1 MDRRHLF
8 TILTLSDPLILG
20 LIMNITILDNATLA
34 KTSLT
39 GIEQLGKL
47 TTYELTSPE
56 QVIEHCQG
64 ADVLITNKAV
74 LNRDTISKL
83 TQLKLICVSATG
95 TNNVDLEAA
104 KEFGIAVTNVAGYST
119 PSVVQHTFSLI
130 TNLLGNTHRYQADCQ
145 QGAWQKSEMFCILD
159 YSFNDLQG
167 KTFAIIGGGTLGKG
181 VAKVAEAF
189 GANVIV
195 AERKGVKCRDG
206 RTPFE
211 DVIKTADIIS
221 VHCPL
226 TDETR
231 DLIALNELKMMKPSA
246 IIINTARGGIINE
259 SDLATALEQNL
270 IAGAGVDVLTKE
282 PAELSNPLA
291 NYKGN
296 NLLLTPHIAW
306 ASTESIV
313 RLINEVSLNIAAF
326 NKGESRNRL
335 V

>member
-1 MDRRHLF
+1 MK
-8 TILTLSDPLILG
+8 
-20 LIMNITILDNATLA
+20 ITVLDNATLA
-34 KTSLT
+34 NTSLACL
-39 GIEQLGKL
+39 EQLGSLK
-47 TTYELTSPE
+47 TYELTSPE
-56 QVIEHCQG
+56 QVVEHSQG
-64 ADVLITNKAV
+64 ADILITNKVV
-74 LNRDTISKL
+74 LNRETISQLKN
-83 TQLKLICVSATG
+83 LKLICVSATG

-104 KEFGIAVTNVAGYST
+104 KDHGIAVTNVAGYST

-145 QGAWQKSEMFCILD
+145 QGAWQKSEMFCRLD

-167 KTFAIIGGGTLGKG
+167 KTLTIIGGGTLGHA
-181 VAKVAEAF
+181 VANVAEAF
-189 GANVIV
+189 GANVV
-195 AERKGVKCRDG
+195 MSERKGAPCRDG
-206 RTPFE
+206 RTPFDE
-211 DVIKTADIIS
+211 AIKTADIIS

-226 TDETR
+226 TEETR
-231 DLIALNELKMMKPSA
+231 NLITLNEFKVMKPSC

-259 SDLATALEQNL
+259 ADLTSALEQNI

-313 RLINEVSLNIAAF
+313 RLVKEVSLNIKAF
-326 NKGESRNRL
+326 KQGESRSRL

>member
-1 MDRRHLF
+1 MK
-8 TILTLSDPLILG
+8 
-20 LIMNITILDNATLA
+20 ITVLDNATLA
-34 KTSLT
+34 NTSLACL
-39 GIEQLGKL
+39 EQLGSLK
-47 TTYELTSPE
+47 TYELTSPE
-56 QVIEHCQG
+56 QVVEHSQG
-64 ADVLITNKAV
+64 ADILITNKVV
-74 LNRDTISKL
+74 LNRETISQLKN
-83 TQLKLICVSATG
+83 LKLICVSATG

-104 KEFGIAVTNVAGYST
+104 KDHGIAVTNVAGYST

-145 QGAWQKSEMFCILD
+145 QGAWQKSEMFCRLD

-167 KTFAIIGGGTLGKG
+167 KTLTIIGGGTLGHA
-181 VAKVAEAF
+181 VANVAEAF
-189 GANVIV
+189 GANVV
-195 AERKGVKCRDG
+195 MSERKGAPCRDG
-206 RTPFE
+206 RTPFDE
-211 DVIKTADIIS
+211 AIKTADIIS

-226 TDETR
+226 TEETR
-231 DLIALNELKMMKPSA
+231 NLITINEFKVMKPSC

-259 SDLATALEQNL
+259 ADLTSALEQNI

-291 NYKGN
+291 NYKRS

-313 RLINEVSLNIAAF
+313 RLVKEVSLNIKAF
-326 NKGESRNRL
+326 KQGESRSRL

>member
-1 MDRRHLF
+1 MK
-8 TILTLSDPLILG
+8 
-20 LIMNITILDNATLA
+20 ITVLDNATLA
-34 KTSLT
+34 NTSLACL
-39 GIEQLGKL
+39 EQLGSLK
-47 TTYELTSPE
+47 TYELTSPE
-56 QVIEHCQG
+56 QVVEHSQG
-64 ADVLITNKAV
+64 ADILITNKVV
-74 LNRDTISKL
+74 LNRETISQLKN
-83 TQLKLICVSATG
+83 LKLICVSATG

-104 KEFGIAVTNVAGYST
+104 KDHGIAVTNVAGYST

-145 QGAWQKSEMFCILD
+145 QGAWQKSEMFCRLD

-167 KTFAIIGGGTLGKG
+167 KTLTIIGGGTLGHA
-181 VAKVAEAF
+181 VANVAEAF
-189 GANVIV
+189 GANVVIS
-195 AERKGVKCRDG
+195 ERKGAPCRDG
-206 RTPFE
+206 RTPFDE
-211 DVIKTADIIS
+211 AIKTADIIS

-226 TDETR
+226 TEETR
-231 DLIALNELKMMKPSA
+231 NLITLNEFKVMKPSC

-259 SDLATALEQNL
+259 ADLTSALEQNI

-313 RLINEVSLNIAAF
+313 RLVKEVSLNIKAF
-326 NKGESRNRL
+326 KQGESRSRL

>member
-1 MDRRHLF
+1 
-8 TILTLSDPLILG
+8 
-20 LIMNITILDNATLA
+20 MNITILDNATLA

-39 GIEQLGKL
+39 CIEQLGKL

-74 LNRDTISKL
+74 LNRDTISQL

-189 GANVIV
+189 GANIIV
-195 AERKGVKCRDG
+195 AERKGVHAAMVVCLL
-206 RTPFE
+206 RT
-211 DVIKTADIIS
+211 
-221 VHCPL
+221 L
-226 TDETR
+226 
-231 DLIALNELKMMKPSA
+231 LKQP
-246 IIINTARGGIINE
+246 I
-259 SDLATALEQNL
+259 
-270 IAGAGVDVLTKE
+270 
-282 PAELSNPLA
+282 
-291 NYKGN
+291 
-296 NLLLTPHIAW
+296 
-306 ASTESIV
+306 
-313 RLINEVSLNIAAF
+313 
-326 NKGESRNRL
+326 
-335 V
+335 

>member
-1 MDRRHLF
+1 MK
-8 TILTLSDPLILG
+8 
-20 LIMNITILDNATLA
+20 ITVLDNATLA
-34 KTSLT
+34 NTSLACL
-39 GIEQLGKL
+39 EQLGSLK
-47 TTYELTSPE
+47 TYELTSPE
-56 QVIEHCQG
+56 QVVEHSQG
-64 ADVLITNKAV
+64 ADILITNKVV
-74 LNRDTISKL
+74 LNRETISQLKN
-83 TQLKLICVSATG
+83 LKLICVSATG

-104 KEFGIAVTNVAGYST
+104 KDHGIAVTNVAGYST

-145 QGAWQKSEMFCILD
+145 QGAWQKSEMFCRLD

-167 KTFAIIGGGTLGKG
+167 KTLTIIGGGTLGQA
-181 VAKVAEAF
+181 VANVAEAF
-189 GANVIV
+189 GANVV
-195 AERKGVKCRDG
+195 MSERKGAPCRDG
-206 RTPFE
+206 RTPFDE
-211 DVIKTADIIS
+211 AIKTADIIS

-226 TDETR
+226 TEETR
-231 DLIALNELKMMKPSA
+231 NLITLNEFKVMKPSC

-259 SDLATALEQNL
+259 ADLTSALEQNI

-313 RLINEVSLNIAAF
+313 RLVKEVSLNIKAF
-326 NKGESRNRL
+326 KQGESRSRL

>member
-1 MDRRHLF
+1 MK
-8 TILTLSDPLILG
+8 
-20 LIMNITILDNATLA
+20 ITVLDNATLA
-34 KTSLT
+34 NTSLACL
-39 GIEQLGKL
+39 EQLGSLK
-47 TTYELTSPE
+47 TYELTSPE
-56 QVIEHCQG
+56 QVVEHSQG
-64 ADVLITNKAV
+64 ADILITNKVV
-74 LNRDTISKL
+74 LNRETISQLKN
-83 TQLKLICVSATG
+83 LKLICVSATG

-104 KEFGIAVTNVAGYST
+104 KDHGIAVTNVAGYST

-145 QGAWQKSEMFCILD
+145 QGAWQKSEMFCRLD

-167 KTFAIIGGGTLGKG
+167 KTLTIIGGGTLGHA
-181 VAKVAEAF
+181 VANVAEAF
-189 GANVIV
+189 GANVV
-195 AERKGVKCRDG
+195 MSERKGAPCRDG
-206 RTPFE
+206 RTPFDE
-211 DVIKTADIIS
+211 AIKTADIIS

-226 TDETR
+226 TEETR
-231 DLIALNELKMMKPSA
+231 NLITLNEFKVMKPSC

-259 SDLATALEQNL
+259 ADLTSALEQNI

-296 NLLLTPHIAW
+296 NLLLRPHIAW

-313 RLINEVSLNIAAF
+313 RLVKEVSLNIKAF
-326 NKGESRNRL
+326 KQGESRSRL

>member
-1 MDRRHLF
+1 MK
-8 TILTLSDPLILG
+8 
-20 LIMNITILDNATLA
+20 ITILDNATLA

-39 GIEQLGKL
+39 CIEELGEL

-56 QVIEHCQG
+56 QVVAHSQG
-64 ADVLITNKAV
+64 ADVLITNKVV
-74 LNRDTISKL
+74 LNRDTISQLK
-83 TQLKLICVSATG
+83 TLKLICVSATG
-95 TNNVDLEAA
+95 TNNVDLNAA
-104 KEFGIAVTNVAGYST
+104 EEFGIAVTNVAGYST
-119 PSVVQHTFSLI
+119 PSVVQHTFSLV
-130 TNLLGNTHRYQADCQ
+130 TNLLGNTHRYQRDCQ
-145 QGAWQKSEMFCILD
+145 QGAWKKSEMFCRLD

-181 VAKVAEAF
+181 VATVAQAF
-189 GANVIV
+189 GANVVV
-195 AERKGVKCRDG
+195 AERKGASCREG

-211 DVIKTADIIS
+211 EVLKTADIIS

-231 DLIALNELKMMKPSA
+231 DLISLDELKMMKPSS

-259 SDLATALEQNL
+259 ADLTTALEQNL

-282 PAELSNPLA
+282 PAEPSNPLA
-291 NYKGN
+291 NYTGE

-326 NKGESRNRL
+326 TNGESRNRL

>member
-1 MDRRHLF
+1 MK
-8 TILTLSDPLILG
+8 
-20 LIMNITILDNATLA
+20 ITILDNATLA
-34 KTSLT
+34 KTSLDC
-39 GIEQLGKL
+39 IAQLGEL
-47 TTYELTSPE
+47 TVHELTSAE
-56 QVIEHCQG
+56 QVVAHSKN

-74 LNRDTISKL
+74 VNRETMSQLKS
-83 TQLKLICVSATG
+83 LKLICVSATG
-95 TNNVDLEAA
+95 TNNVDLVAA
-104 KEFGIAVTNVAGYST
+104 KELGIAVTNVAGYST

-145 QGAWQKSEMFCILD
+145 QGAWQKSEMFCRLD
-159 YSFNDLQG
+159 YSFNDLQD
-167 KTFAIIGGGTLGKG
+167 KTFAIIGGGTLGSA
-181 VAKVAEAF
+181 VATVASTF
-189 GANVIV
+189 GANVIT
-195 AERKGVKCRDG
+195 AERKGTQCREG
-206 RTPFE
+206 RIPFE
-211 DVIKTADIIS
+211 QAIKTADIIS

-231 DLIALNELKMMKPSA
+231 DLITLNELKMMKPSS

-259 SDLATALEQNL
+259 ADLATALEQNL

-282 PAELSNPLA
+282 PAELTNPLA

-313 RLINEVSLNIAAF
+313 RLVNEVSLNIMAF
-326 NKGESRNRL
+326 TQQQSRNRL

>member
-1 MDRRHLF
+1 MK
-8 TILTLSDPLILG
+8 
-20 LIMNITILDNATLA
+20 ITILDNATLA
-34 KTSLT
+34 KTSLDC
-39 GIEQLGKL
+39 IAQLGEL
-47 TTYELTSPE
+47 TVHELTSAE
-56 QVIEHCQG
+56 QVVAHSKN

-74 LNRDTISKL
+74 VNRETMSQLKS
-83 TQLKLICVSATG
+83 LKLICVSATG
-95 TNNVDLEAA
+95 TNNVDLVAA
-104 KEFGIAVTNVAGYST
+104 KELGIAVTNVAGYST

-145 QGAWQKSEMFCILD
+145 QGAWQKSEMFCRLD
-159 YSFNDLQG
+159 YSFNDLQD
-167 KTFAIIGGGTLGKG
+167 KTFAIIGGGTLGSA
-181 VAKVAEAF
+181 VATVASAF
-189 GANVIV
+189 GANVIT
-195 AERKGVKCRDG
+195 AERKGTQCREG
-206 RTPFE
+206 RIPFE
-211 DVIKTADIIS
+211 QAIKTADIIS

-231 DLIALNELKMMKPSA
+231 DLITLNELKMMKPSS

-259 SDLATALEQNL
+259 ADLATALEQNL

-282 PAELSNPLA
+282 PAELTNPLA

-313 RLINEVSLNIAAF
+313 RLVNEVSLNIVVF
-326 NKGESRNRL
+326 TQQQSRNRL

>member
-1 MDRRHLF
+1 MK
-8 TILTLSDPLILG
+8 
-20 LIMNITILDNATLA
+20 ITILDNATLA
-34 KTSLT
+34 KTSLDC
-39 GIEQLGKL
+39 IAQLGEL
-47 TTYELTSPE
+47 TVHELTSAE
-56 QVIEHCQG
+56 QVVAHSKN

-74 LNRDTISKL
+74 VNRETMSQLKS
-83 TQLKLICVSATG
+83 LKLICVSATG
-95 TNNVDLEAA
+95 TNNVDLVAA
-104 KEFGIAVTNVAGYST
+104 KELGIAVTNVAGYST

-145 QGAWQKSEMFCILD
+145 QGAWQKSEMFCRLD
-159 YSFNDLQG
+159 YSFNDLQD
-167 KTFAIIGGGTLGKG
+167 KTFAIIGGGTLGSA
-181 VAKVAEAF
+181 VATVASTF
-189 GANVIV
+189 GANVIT
-195 AERKGVKCRDG
+195 AERKGTQCREG
-206 RTPFE
+206 RIPFE
-211 DVIKTADIIS
+211 QAIKTADIIS

-231 DLIALNELKMMKPSA
+231 DLITLNELKMMKPSS

-259 SDLATALEQNL
+259 ADLATALEQNL

-282 PAELSNPLA
+282 PAELTNPLA

-313 RLINEVSLNIAAF
+313 RLVNEVSLNIVAF
-326 NKGESRNRL
+326 TQQQSRNRL

>member
-1 MDRRHLF
+1 MK
-8 TILTLSDPLILG
+8 
-20 LIMNITILDNATLA
+20 ITVLDNATLA
-34 KTSLT
+34 NTSLACL
-39 GIEQLGKL
+39 EQLGSLK
-47 TTYELTSPE
+47 TYELTSPE
-56 QVIEHCQG
+56 QVVEHSQG
-64 ADVLITNKAV
+64 ADILITNKVV
-74 LNRDTISKL
+74 LNRETISQLKN
-83 TQLKLICVSATG
+83 LKLICVSATG

-104 KEFGIAVTNVAGYST
+104 KDHGIAVTNVAGYST

-145 QGAWQKSEMFCILD
+145 QGAWQKSEMFCRLD

-167 KTFAIIGGGTLGKG
+167 KTLTIIGGGTLGHA
-181 VAKVAEAF
+181 VANVAEAF
-189 GANVIV
+189 GANVV
-195 AERKGVKCRDG
+195 MSERKGAPCRDG
-206 RTPFE
+206 RTPFDE
-211 DVIKTADIIS
+211 AIKTADIIS

-226 TDETR
+226 TEETR
-231 DLIALNELKMMKPSA
+231 NLITLNEFKVMKPSC

-259 SDLATALEQNL
+259 ADLTSALEQNI

-291 NYKGN
+291 NYKRS

-313 RLINEVSLNIAAF
+313 RLVKEVSLNIKAF
-326 NKGESRNRL
+326 KQGESRSRL

>member
-1 MDRRHLF
+1 MK
-8 TILTLSDPLILG
+8 
-20 LIMNITILDNATLA
+20 ITVLDNATLA
-34 KTSLT
+34 NTSLACL
-39 GIEQLGKL
+39 EQLGSLK
-47 TTYELTSPE
+47 TYELTSPE
-56 QVIEHCQG
+56 QVVEHSQG
-64 ADVLITNKAV
+64 ADILITNKVV
-74 LNRDTISKL
+74 LNRETISKL
-83 TQLKLICVSATG
+83 KNLKLICVSATG

-104 KEFGIAVTNVAGYST
+104 KDHGIAVTNVAGYST
-119 PSVVQHTFSLI
+119 PSVVQHTFSLM

-145 QGAWQKSEMFCILD
+145 QGAWQKSEMFCRLD

-167 KTFAIIGGGTLGKG
+167 KTLTIIGGGTLGHA
-181 VAKVAEAF
+181 VANVAEAF
-189 GANVIV
+189 GANVV
-195 AERKGVKCRDG
+195 MSERKGAPCRDG
-206 RTPFE
+206 RTPFDE
-211 DVIKTADIIS
+211 AIKTADIIS

-226 TDETR
+226 TEETR
-231 DLIALNELKMMKPSA
+231 NLITLNEFKVMKPSC

-259 SDLATALEQNL
+259 ADLTSALEQNI

-313 RLINEVSLNIAAF
+313 RLVKEVSLNIKAF
-326 NKGESRNRL
+326 KQGESRSRL

>member
-1 MDRRHLF
+1 MK
-8 TILTLSDPLILG
+8 
-20 LIMNITILDNATLA
+20 ITVLDNATLA
-34 KTSLT
+34 KNSLSC
-39 GIEQLGKL
+39 IEDLGDL
-47 TTYELTSPE
+47 TTFELTSPK
-56 QVIEHCQG
+56 QVVSHSQG
-64 ADVLITNKAV
+64 ADVLITNKVV
-74 LNRDTISKL
+74 LNKETLSQLD
-83 TQLKLICVSATG
+83 QLKLICVSATG
-95 TNNVDLEAA
+95 TNNIDLDAA

-167 KTFAIIGGGTLGKG
+167 KTFAIIGGGTLGQG

-195 AERKGVKCRDG
+195 AERKGATCREG

-211 DVIKTADIIS
+211 EVIKTADIIS

-231 DLIALNELKMMKPSA
+231 DLIALDELKMMKPSS

-259 SDLATALEQNL
+259 ADLATALEQNL

-282 PAELSNPLA
+282 PAEASNPLA
-291 NYKGN
+291 NYNGN

-306 ASTESIV
+306 ASTESII
-313 RLINEVSLNIAAF
+313 RLIKEVSLNITAF